1 MAIAVV
7 AAMIAVG
14 LTAAAAAPLMG
25 GHCCCLLVGPL
36 FHITIAERE
45 SCMPCSLYYYEG
57 NAVSVH
63 AEEL

>member
-1 MAIAVV
+1 MAI

-36 FHITIAERE
+36 FHTITIAERAA
-45 SCMPCSLYYYEG
+45 CPARYIMKGTP
-57 NAVSVH
+57 
-63 AEEL
+63 